1 VVTKL
6 FNSAVSTVELL
17 IHRMMHCEIPKS
29 GYDLSEGVVN
39 GVDLEGLRRITQ

>member
-17 IHRMMHCEIPKS
+17 IHRMMHCERPKS
-29 GYDLSEGVVN
+29 AYDLSEGVVK
-39 GVDLEGLRRITQ
+39 GVYLEGLRRITQ

>member
-17 IHRMMHCEIPKS
+17 MHCERPKN

-39 GVDLEGLRRITQ
+39 GVYLEGLRRITQ